1 MLDRQTG
8 VFWGSLWMHLK
19 FRTSSQE
26 LQSVMFSAGAMEVF
40 RREVKPV
47 N

>member
-8 VFWGSLWMHLK
+8 GSGGSLGMYLK

-40 RREVKPV
+40 RHKVKPV